1 MKPEKEWNTTSYYLS
16 YLYLRCSQFKETLE
30 VYNKELESF
39 KKRGDIVTTEELR
52 KNTQKLEKLNK
63 NIADALAEFEVSI

>member
-1 MKPEKEWNTTSYYLS
+1 M
-16 YLYLRCSQFKETLE
+16 
-30 VYNKELESF
+30 
-39 KKRGDIVTTEELR
+39 TTEELR